1 MLSTPFCS
9 RRAGAL
15 FWPPQEP
22 GCHRQ
27 TVYIHKIKIN
37 RLFLKKKAIHTSTH
51 VYPTEPSLI
60 GVACRSVDE
69 GLLTRVKAAYV
80 NLRHWRRDWNLQT
93 PPILQCSQKGKGPH
107 VSNEP
112 HSVLSREISAI
123 PSTSMRWVSGT
134 LISEGLMRVISGALF
149 LRLQSGHIML
159 KAQNSTAIIQTYSYG
174 QYIICDW

>member
-1 MLSTPFCS
+1 MVRGLTDERTSVQFLRLILQLRAFYTSCS

-37 RLFLKKKAIHTSTH
+37 RLFFKKKAIHTSTH
-51 VYPTEPSLI
+51 VYPTETSLI

-80 NLRHWRRDWNLQT
+80 NLH
-93 PPILQCSQKGKGPH
+93 H
-107 VSNEP
+107 
-112 HSVLSREISAI
+112 
-123 PSTSMRWVSGT
+123 
-134 LISEGLMRVISGALF
+134 
-149 LRLQSGHIML
+149 
-159 KAQNSTAIIQTYSYG
+159 
-174 QYIICDW
+174 